1 MIMNKMMKLAAVLC
15 CAMTTTVVNAQTTE
29 EESISDKYFRLSK
42 IADENPSDWKN
53 QLEVAHILLNKES
66 GFYNQT
72 RAMKYYERIYHTA
85 TDINREIPDS
95 ILRETFTA
103 LIVQATD
110 KKDAQKALYYIDEA
124 KRAEKVGVDLED
136 ASLQNDAWGYFY
148 NLIVGKSAKA
158 LSFIMDFRDKVTERN
173 ISGIENTDITTAMAF
188 ESVLSTYKKMFG
200 DKLIEITFDGK
211 KYIII
216 ASKDWNIEKP
226 LMGWMG
232 SFDDNSG
239 DDNNKPKLMYGED
252 GKVYDDIHGEMSFSY
267 KWDKKNGIVPQEDA
281 NARLITVTPEQR
293 QKMVEAYHKYLNKK

>member
-1 MIMNKMMKLAAVLC
+1 MKKMMMTLVAVLC

-29 EESISDKYFRLSK
+29 VESISDKYFRLSK
-42 IADENPSDWKN
+42 IADENPSDWKS

-103 LIVQATD
+103 LIIEATD
-110 KKDAQKALYYIDEA
+110 KKDAKKALFYTGEA
-124 KRAEKVGVDLED
+124 KRAEKVGVDLGD
-136 ASLQNDAWGYFY
+136 TSLQIEGWGYFY
-148 NLIVGKSAKA
+148 NLIVGKSVNA
-158 LSFIMDFRDKVTERN
+158 LPHIMDFRDKVTEMN
-173 ISGIENTDITTAMAF
+173 LPGIENTDLSTAMAF

-200 DKLIEITFDGK
+200 DKLLEITLDGK

-226 LMGWMG
+226 FMGWMG
-232 SFDDNSG
+232 DIEDTDN
-239 DDNNKPKLMYGED
+239 DNKPRLMYGED
-252 GKVYDDIHGEMSFSY
+252 GKVYDNVHGQMSFSY
-267 KWDKKNGIVPQEDA
+267 KWDKKNGIVPQVDA
-281 NARLITVTPEQR
+281 NAKLINVTPEQR
-293 QKMVEAYHKYLNKK
+293 QKMIEAYREYMKKK

>member
-1 MIMNKMMKLAAVLC
+1 MKKYLFTLAAVLC
-15 CAMTTTVVNAQTTE
+15 CAMTTTVVNAQTAE

-42 IADENPSDWKN
+42 IADENPSDWKT

-103 LIVQATD
+103 LIIQATD
-110 KKDAQKALYYIDEA
+110 KKDPKGALFYTDEA
-124 KRAEKVGVDLED
+124 KRAEKVGVDFGD
-136 ASLQNDAWGYFY
+136 ASLQIEGWGYIY
-148 NLIVGKSAKA
+148 NYILGNGANA
-158 LSFIMDFRDKVTERN
+158 LPFIMDFRNKVTERN
-173 ISGIENTDITTAMAF
+173 IPGIENTDLTTAMVF

-211 KYIII
+211 KYILI
-216 ASKDWNIEKP
+216 AMKDWNIEKP
-226 LMGWMG
+226 FMGWMG
-232 SFDDNSG
+232 GLDDNQ
-239 DDNNKPKLMYGED
+239 DDRPKLMYGED
-252 GKVYDDIHGEMSFSY
+252 GKVYDDIHGQMFCSFN
-267 KWDKKNGIVPQEDA
+267 WDRKSVTPQEST

-293 QKMVEAYHKYLNKK
+293 QKMVEAYHKYLNK